1 MSAPTV
7 ASTGLDHSTITAL
20 VQRAEELVA
29 TIPDKKPHRLHNVR
43 ALLGPTRFHRAGAR
57 TGEFGKILAR
67 FHGPRDYSYYGD
79 YITPAGD
86 GILRTEFAA
95 AVAIAFAEVRVPEW
109 EYFPRDIYMPSSLS
123 RMVEEAPHLAILA
136 TALLVP
142 RDPGAAL
149 MFATDFQDFAAEL
162 FAVADGAHP

>member
-1 MSAPTV
+1 MGALTV
-7 ASTGLDHSTITAL
+7 ASTGLEHSSITAL

-29 TIPDKKPHRLHNVR
+29 TIPDKKPHRVNKVR
-43 ALLGPTRFHRAGAR
+43 ALLKPVGLHRAGVR
-57 TGEFGKILAR
+57 TGEFGRILAR
-67 FHGPRDYSYYGD
+67 FHGPKDFSYYGD
-79 YITPAGD
+79 YITPATD

-109 EYFPRDIYMPSSLS
+109 ESFPRDIHMPSSLP
-123 RMVEEAPHLAILA
+123 RMVDEAPRLAVMA

-142 RDPGAAL
+142 RNPGTAL
-149 MFATDFQDFAAEL
+149 MFATDFHDFATEL